1 MDICRE
7 TPEGDLL
14 EGLRIL
20 SEINLFENY
29 PRGKP
34 AHQSETDPWYLFK
47 AMLKGL
53 SRDNSIISPSGAEE
67 ADAEVEVVE
76 AVEAELE
83 AVLVEANLA

>member
-1 MDICRE
+1 
-7 TPEGDLL
+7 
-14 EGLRIL
+14 
-20 SEINLFENY
+20 
-29 PRGKP
+29 
-34 AHQSETDPWYLFK
+34 
-47 AMLKGL
+47 MLKGL